1 MSDLTQDDR
10 LMQFT
15 SPLGKDVLL
24 IEGLTGS
31 EGISHLFEFRAD
43 LLADK
48 DTSIDPKD
56 IVGTNVTVAI
66 ALTDDTGTRWIN
78 GIVTSFE
85 QGAGDGEFNEYYAT
99 IMPSMWE
106 LTLSTN
112 CRVFQSMTVLDI
124 VKQIFSDY
132 GLSVK
137 DSTTSTYTKLEY
149 CTQYTES
156 DFHFV
161 SRLLQEQGIN
171 YWFEHSDSDNKIILA
186 DDASAYQDCPV
197 VSSVQ
202 FEVSGSGEEGAY
214 GSRVTEFIMEASMVS
229 GAHITGDY
237 SYRSYKRIDSSQSKS
252 KSDYGVNSYTVY
264 PYPAG
269 AEGYIKS
276 ISGQNPEPD
285 ETNLINLISTA
296 RFQASES
303 VFQTYRGNGTLRT
316 MLPGYKFTLSEH
328 PTLNGTYLLAGV
340 THSVDQSP
348 SYRTKTSSGNPYRNR
363 FMAVLSTVVYK
374 PPQTFGKPKIYGP
387 QTAKVVVA
395 SGEEIHLDKM
405 GRVNV
410 QFFWDKVRKDNTPD
424 NTWVRV
430 AQQWAGN
437 GWGAYFWPRVGDEVV
452 VEFLNGDPDNP
463 LVVGSVYNATN
474 MPKYALPDMS
484 TRSGWV
490 TRSSKGGS
498 AANANEL
505 RFEDK
510 KGSEQIFIN
519 AEKDMDHRVEND
531 HRLYIGGKDS
541 VIVVGNQLE
550 DINKD
555 QNISIGGNRVE
566 NVGSNED
573 ITIGSNRTEK
583 VGGNESLNIGG
594 SRSEKTGGDDSQSI
608 GGNLNEKVSG
618 NSSHNIGGS
627 NAVQVGGS
635 YSMTVTGAA
644 YVQSGATLVIQ
655 AADGITLSGP
665 GGFITIS
672 DAGISISGTMVLIN
686 SGGMAIPGM
695 AGPQTPPVAPT
706 DPKTPATPDTAD
718 DGTAGGA
725 LQKGS

>member
-1 MSDLTQDDR
+1 MQLT
-10 LMQFT
+10 T
-15 SPLGKDVLL
+15 PLGKDVLL

-31 EGISHLFEFRAD
+31 EGISHLSEFRVD
-43 LLADK
+43 LLADAS
-48 DTSIDPKD
+48 TTIDPTD

-66 ALTDDTGTRWIN
+66 TLTDSAGTRWIN

-106 LTLSTN
+106 LTLSTD

-124 VKQIFSDY
+124 VKQIFSNY

-137 DSTTSTYTKLEY
+137 DGTTGTYTKLDY
-149 CTQYTES
+149 CTQYSES

-171 YWFEHSDSDNKIILA
+171 YWFEHSDGDNKIILA
-186 DDASAYQDCPV
+186 DGARAYQDCPV
-197 VSSVQ
+197 VSAVK

-229 GAHITGDY
+229 GTHITGDY

-252 KSDYGVNSYTVY
+252 KSEYGVNSYNVY

-276 ISGQNPEPD
+276 ISGPNPEPD
-285 ETNLINLISTA
+285 ETSLINLISTA

-348 SYRTKTSSGNPYRNR
+348 SYRTKTSSENPYRNR
-363 FMAVLSTVVYK
+363 FMAVLSTVIYK
-374 PPQTFGKPKIYGP
+374 PPQTFEKPRIYGP

-395 SGEEIHLDKM
+395 SGEEIHLDAM

-410 QFFWDKVRKDNTPD
+410 QFFWDKLRKDNTVD

-498 AANANEL
+498 ASNANEL

-510 KGSEQIFIN
+510 KGSEQIFLN
-519 AEKDMDHRVEND
+519 AEMDMDHRVEKD
-531 HRLYIGGKDS
+531 HRVFVGGKES
-541 VIVVGNQLE
+541 LMVTGNLLE
-550 DINKD
+550 
-555 QNISIGGNRVE
+555 QIGQDHDLTIKGNRVE
-566 NVGSNED
+566 SVASNED

-583 VGGNESLNIGG
+583 VGGNESLNITGNQMF
-594 SRSEKTGGDDSQSI
+594 KTGGDNSQDI
-608 GGNLNEKVSG
+608 GGNLNEK
-618 NSSHNIGGS
+618 IGGNNS
-627 NAVQVGGS
+627 QNVGGGNAVQVGGS

-644 YVQSGATLVIQ
+644 YVQSGSTLVIE
-655 AADGITLSGP
+655 AATGITLSGP
-665 GGFITIS
+665 GGYITIS

-686 SGGMAIPGM
+686 SGGMALPGM
-695 AGPQTPPVAPT
+695 AGSLTPPTAPT
-706 DPKTPATPDTAD
+706 DPKTPSTPDEAD
-718 DGTAGGA
+718 DGTVGGA
-725 LQKGS
+725 LQEGS

>member
-106 LTLSTN
+106 LTLSSTS
-112 CRVFQSMTVLDI
+112 RVFQSMSVLDI
-124 VKQIFSDY
+124 VKKIFTDY
-132 GLSVK
+132 GLSVSDK
-137 DSTTSTYTKLEY
+137 TVGTFLKLEY
-149 CTQYTES
+149 CTQYSES

-161 SRLLQEQGIN
+161 SRLLQQHGIN
-171 YWFEHSDSDNKIILA
+171 YWFEHSDSDNKIILGN
-186 DDASAYQDCPV
+186 DTTAYQDCPI
-197 VSSVQ
+197 VSTVQ
-202 FEVSGSGEEGAY
+202 FEASKSGSEGAY

-229 GAHITGDY
+229 GSHSTSDY
-237 SYRSYKRIDSSQSKS
+237 NYSQYKRLDAGPTKS
-252 KSDYGVNSYTVY
+252 ASTYGKNSYEVY
-264 PYPAG
+264 LYSAG
-269 AEGYIKS
+269 QEGYLKELQTMS
-276 ISGQNPEPD
+276 NPD
-285 ETNLINLISTA
+285 DSVNLEKVFLQA

-303 VFQTYRGNGTLRT
+303 VITTYRGNGSLRT
-316 MLPGYKFTLSEH
+316 MLPGYTFTLSEH
-328 PTLNGTYLLAGV
+328 PSLDGAYLIVGA
-340 THSVDQSP
+340 THSVDQLP
-348 SYRTKTSSGNPYRNR
+348 SYRTRGSSGDEYSNR
-363 FMAVLSTVVYK
+363 FMAVQSSVIYK
-374 PPQTFGKPKIYGP
+374 PPQTFEKPRIYGP
-387 QTAKVVVA
+387 QTAKVVVS

-463 LVVGSVYNATN
+463 LVVGSVYNGTN
-474 MPKYALPDMS
+474 VPKYALPDMS

-490 TRSSKGGS
+490 TRSSKSGS
-498 AANANEL
+498 ASNANEL

-531 HRLYIGGKDS
+531 HRVFVGGKES
-541 VIVVGNQLE
+541 LMVTGNQLE
-550 DINKD
+550 QIGQDHNINVK
-555 QNISIGGNRVE
+555 GNRVE

-608 GGNLNEKVSG
+608 GGNLNEKVGG
-618 NSSHNIGGS
+618 NSSHNISGS

-695 AGPQTPPVAPT
+695 AGPLTPPTAPT
-706 DPKTPATPDTAD
+706 DPKTPTAPDEAD
-718 DGTAGGA
+718 DGTVGGA
-725 LQKGS
+725 LQQGS

>member
-24 IEGLTGS
+24 IEGVTGS

-48 DTSIDPKD
+48 NTSIDPKD

-66 ALTDDTGTRWIN
+66 ALTDDAGTRWIN

-106 LTLSTN
+106 LTLSSTS
-112 CRVFQSMTVLDI
+112 RVFQSMSVLDI
-124 VKQIFSDY
+124 VKKIFTDY
-132 GLSVK
+132 GLSVSDK
-137 DSTTSTYTKLEY
+137 TVGAFLKLEY
-149 CTQYTES
+149 CTQYSES

-161 SRLLQEQGIN
+161 SRLLQQHGIN
-171 YWFEHSDSDNKIILA
+171 YWFEHSDSDNKIILGN
-186 DDASAYQDCPV
+186 DTTAYQDCPI
-197 VSSVQ
+197 VSAVQ
-202 FEVSGSGEEGAY
+202 FEASKSGSEGSY

-229 GAHITGDY
+229 GSHSTSDY
-237 SYRSYKRIDSSQSKS
+237 NYSQYKRLDAGPTKS
-252 KSDYGVNSYTVY
+252 ASTYGKNSYEVY
-264 PYPAG
+264 LYPAG
-269 AEGYIKS
+269 QEGYLKVLETMS
-276 ISGQNPEPD
+276 NPD
-285 ETNLINLISTA
+285 DSVNLEKVFLQA

-303 VFQTYRGNGTLRT
+303 VITTYRGNGTLRT
-316 MLPGYKFTLSEH
+316 MLPGYTFTLSDH
-328 PTLNGTYLLAGV
+328 PSLDNPYLLVGV
-340 THSVDQSP
+340 THSVDQLP
-348 SYRTKTSSGNPYRNR
+348 SYRTRGSSGNEYSNR
-363 FMAVLSTVVYK
+363 FMAVQSSVIYK
-374 PPQTFGKPKIYGP
+374 PPQTFEKPRIYGP

-463 LVVGSVYNATN
+463 LVVGSVYNGTN
-474 MPKYALPDMS
+474 VPKYALPDMS

-490 TRSSKGGS
+490 TRSSKSGS
-498 AANANEL
+498 SANANEL

-519 AEKDMDHRVEND
+519 AEMDMDHRVEKD
-531 HRLYIGGKDS
+531 HRVFVGGKES
-541 VIVVGNQLE
+541 LMVTGNQLE
-550 DINKD
+550 QIGQDHNINIK
-555 QNISIGGNRVE
+555 GNRVE

-573 ITIGSNRTEK
+573 ITVGSNRTEK

-594 SRSEKTGGDDSQSI
+594 NRSEKTGGDDSQSI
-608 GGNLNEKVSG
+608 GGNLNEKIGG
-618 NSSHNIGGS
+618 NNSQNVGGS

-695 AGPQTPPVAPT
+695 AGPLTPPTAPT
-706 DPKTPATPDTAD
+706 DPKTPAAPDEAD
-718 DGTAGGA
+718 DGTVGGA
-725 LQKGS
+725 LQQGS

>member
-1 MSDLTQDDR
+1 
-10 LMQFT
+10 
-15 SPLGKDVLL
+15 
-24 IEGLTGS
+24 
-31 EGISHLFEFRAD
+31 
-43 LLADK
+43 
-48 DTSIDPKD
+48 
-56 IVGTNVTVAI
+56 
-66 ALTDDTGTRWIN
+66 
-78 GIVTSFE
+78 
-85 QGAGDGEFNEYYAT
+85 
-99 IMPSMWE
+99 
-106 LTLSTN
+106 
-112 CRVFQSMTVLDI
+112 
-124 VKQIFSDY
+124 
-132 GLSVK
+132 
-137 DSTTSTYTKLEY
+137 
-149 CTQYTES
+149 
-156 DFHFV
+156 
-161 SRLLQEQGIN
+161 
-171 YWFEHSDSDNKIILA
+171 
-186 DDASAYQDCPV
+186 
-197 VSSVQ
+197 
-202 FEVSGSGEEGAY
+202 
-214 GSRVTEFIMEASMVS
+214 
-229 GAHITGDY
+229 
-237 SYRSYKRIDSSQSKS
+237 
-252 KSDYGVNSYTVY
+252 
-264 PYPAG
+264 
-269 AEGYIKS
+269 
-276 ISGQNPEPD
+276 
-285 ETNLINLISTA
+285 
-296 RFQASES
+296 
-303 VFQTYRGNGTLRT
+303 
-316 MLPGYKFTLSEH
+316 
-328 PTLNGTYLLAGV
+328 
-340 THSVDQSP
+340 
-348 SYRTKTSSGNPYRNR
+348 
-363 FMAVLSTVVYK
+363 
-374 PPQTFGKPKIYGP
+374 
-387 QTAKVVVA
+387 VVVA

-531 HRLYIGGKDS
+531 HRLYVGGKDS

-695 AGPQTPPVAPT
+695 AGPLTPPVAPT